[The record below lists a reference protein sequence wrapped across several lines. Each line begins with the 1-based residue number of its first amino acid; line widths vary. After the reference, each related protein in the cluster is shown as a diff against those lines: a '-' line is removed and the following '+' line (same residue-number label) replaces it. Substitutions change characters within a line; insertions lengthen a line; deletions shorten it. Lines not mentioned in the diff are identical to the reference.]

1 MRYAV
6 PSLPAIL
13 AAAVVCLFG
22 SPEYAQSQT
31 PYFQGKTITIV
42 RGGEPGGTGDMQA
55 RALLPSLKKYIPG
68 NPHII
73 IENMPGAAGMK
84 AVMGTG
90 EFFGEMSLLDG
101 APRSASV
108 VAEDEVLL
116 MVIPRSAFLKLLQS
130 EPKITIAILATLSQ
144 RIRVLQA
151 AGSL

>member
-1 MRYAV
+1 MTSQWSPVLKGLPLFAGLSSRHLKRVEAIARTKRFPRSSTVVKAGDPGDAFYVILEGSVAV
-6 PSLPAIL
+6 R
-13 AAAVVCLFG
+13 
-22 SPEYAQSQT
+22 T
-31 PYFQGKTITIV
+31 
-42 RGGEPGGTGDMQA
+42 
-55 RALLPSLKKYIPG
+55 
-68 NPHII
+68 
-73 IENMPGAAGMK
+73 AGMK